1 MQHTCGILCGLKCMI
16 NKYCSLIITII
27 YNLLLS
33 FIRTISLI
41 LDDLNNISKDMSD
54 ELDIQNNLIA
64 DMIKQSSKTDRELQT
79 VNRLS
84 KNLI

>member
-16 NKYCSLIITII
+16 NKYNCSLLQYYI
-27 YNLLLS
+27 LLLS

-54 ELDIQNNLIA
+54 ELDVQNNLIA

-84 KNLI
+84 RNLI